1 MNNSIAIKSILP
13 VIVTDILVLL
23 AVYFIPALSHLTSF
37 PLYYLD
43 PMRLL
48 LFAAYLISRNTN
60 NAFLLAASIP
70 LFSSLVTGHPVFY
83 KAILISLELL
93 INIACFVWMIKKV
106 KWHPGIVIFIAA
118 VISKTGYYLCKYIF
132 LRIGLLTGELKATDL
147 DIQLYTITGLSLLFA
162 IFYKRTTVQQ
172 K

>member
-1 MNNSIAIKSILP
+1 MTNSITIKNTLP
-13 VIVTDILVLL
+13 VVITDILVLL
-23 AVYFIPALSHLTSF
+23 ATYFIPALSHLAPF

-48 LFAAYLISRNTN
+48 LFSAYLMCRNKN
-60 NAFLLAASIP
+60 NAFLLAATIP

-83 KAILISLELL
+83 KAILISIELL

-106 KWHPGIVIFIAA
+106 KWHPGVVIFIAA
-118 VISKTGYYLCKYIF
+118 VISKICYYLCKYIF

-162 IFYKRTTVQQ
+162 IFYKRTAVQR
-172 K
+172 